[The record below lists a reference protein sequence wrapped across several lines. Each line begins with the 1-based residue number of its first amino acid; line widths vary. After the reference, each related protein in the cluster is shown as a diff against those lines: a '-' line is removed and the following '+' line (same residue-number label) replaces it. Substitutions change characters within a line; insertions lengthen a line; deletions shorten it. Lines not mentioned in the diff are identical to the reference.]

1 VFPPVLRVRITST
14 ATFIIQIGFRVL
26 HFFQLIKQEK
36 VVKVEAKEVVGAARL
51 FRHYVDGSFV
61 DTATTFADVNPV
73 DGTIV
78 ARVCEADEQTVD
90 RAVRAARAAQRA
102 EWGRSTAAQRAAWL
116 HRIADG
122 IEARFDDFVD
132 AEVADTGRPIVQAR
146 TLDVTRGIANFRT
159 FANLIVS
166 AGSECFETHA
176 ADGGEYMNYV
186 MRKPLGVVGII
197 SPWNLPLLLLTWKVA
212 PALAMGNCVV
222 AKPSE
227 ETPGSATLLAEVIHE
242 AGLPRGVFN
251 LIHGHGPN
259 AAGEFLTRHP
269 GISAITFTGES
280 RTGSTIMKTVAD
292 GVKDISFELGGKNA
306 AVVFADAD
314 FDAAVEGV
322 LKSSF
327 TNAGQVCLCSE
338 RVYVE
343 RPIFERFVTALKA
356 RSEAIRVG
364 APGDPDTTMGPLISR
379 GHREKVLSYFRL
391 AVEEGATVVTGGD
404 VPLFGD
410 ARDDGAFVQPTI
422 WTGLSDT
429 ARCVTEEIFGPVCH
443 IAPFDGEDEV
453 IGRVND
459 SAYGLAASVWTT
471 HLARGHRVAKRIQ
484 TGIVWL
490 NAWFVRDL
498 RTPFGGTKLSGLGRE
513 GGRHSLDFYSELTN
527 VCVRIA

>member
-1 VFPPVLRVRITST
+1 MIPEASDT
-14 ATFIIQIGFRVL
+14 A
-26 HFFQLIKQEK
+26 H
-36 VVKVEAKEVVGAARL
+36 APRL
-51 FRHYVDGSFV
+51 LRHYIDGEFV
-61 DTATTFADVNPV
+61 ASTTTFDDLSPV
-73 DGTIV
+73 DGTLV
-78 ARVCEADEQTVD
+78 ARVCEADAQSVG
-90 RAVRAARAAQRA
+90 RAVEAARAAQRA
-102 EWGRSTAAQRAAWL
+102 GWGETTPAQRAAWL
-116 HRIADG
+116 TRIADG
-122 IEARFDDFVD
+122 IEARFEDFVA
-132 AEVADTGRPIVQAR
+132 AEVADTGRPLAQAR
-146 TLDVTRGIANFRT
+146 ALDVARGVANFRT
-159 FANLIVS
+159 FAELIRS
-166 AGSECFETHA
+166 AHSECFETHT
-176 ADGGEYMNYV
+176 ADGGQYLNYV
-186 MRKPLGVVGII
+186 TRKPLGVVGII

-227 ETPGSATLLAEVIHE
+227 ETPGSAALLAEVIHE

-280 RTGSTIMKTVAD
+280 RTGSAIMKAVAD
-292 GVKDISFELGGKNA
+292 GVKEVSFELGGKNA

-343 RPIFERFVTALKA
+343 RPIFERFVAALKA
-356 RSEAIRVG
+356 RTEALRVG
-364 APGDPDTTMGPLISR
+364 APDDPAATMGPLISR
-379 GHREKVLSYFRL
+379 GHRDKVLSYFRL
-391 AVEEGATVVTGGD
+391 ALEEGAQVVTGGG
-404 VPLFGD
+404 VPAFGD
-410 ARDDGAFVQPTI
+410 ARDSGAFVQPTI
-422 WTGLSDT
+422 WTGLPDT
-429 ARCVTEEIFGPVCH
+429 ARCVREEVFGPVCH
-443 IAPFDGEDEV
+443 LAPFDTEDEV

-471 HLARGHRVAKRIQ
+471 QLARGHRVARRIE

-498 RTPFGGTKLSGLGRE
+498 RTPFGGTKLSGIGRE
-513 GGRHSLDFYSELTN
+513 GGRHSLDFYSELIN
-527 VCVRIA
+527 VCVRVA